1 MGPQNAINEILD
13 KVNEIPLEDQG
24 LLLELIRNR
33 YLEKRRDEIL
43 ANAHQSEGDVF
54 HSTQLMLN
62 LHLIELGDGGVLL
75 P

>member
-43 ANAHQSEGDVF
+43 ANAQQSEEEYKKGLTSNGSVSD
-54 HSTQLMLN
+54 
-62 LHLIELGDGGVLL
+62 LL
-75 P
+75 REMEAW

>member
-1 MGPQNAINEILD
+1 MGPQNTINEILD

-43 ANAHQSEGDVF
+43 ANTHQSEEEYKKGLTSNGSVSD
-54 HSTQLMLN
+54 
-62 LHLIELGDGGVLL
+62 LL
-75 P
+75 REMEAW

>member
-33 YLEKRRDEIL
+33 YREKRRDEIL
-43 ANAHQSEGDVF
+43 ANAHQSEKEYKKGLTSNGSVSD
-54 HSTQLMLN
+54 
-62 LHLIELGDGGVLL
+62 LL
-75 P
+75 REMEAW